1 MTKNKTTV
9 PYGLFESPLTAEA
22 ITGASLRFDAPRVS
36 VRVSQVAIHIVLLTY
51 YKQRDGRV
59 YYLESR
65 PSGKTMLVEVVD
77 GKFRDVLPEKF
88 SVQSR

>member
-1 MTKNKTTV
+1 M
-9 PYGLFESPLTAEA
+9 
-22 ITGASLRFDAPRVS
+22 
-36 VRVSQVAIHIVLLTY
+36 LLTY
-51 YKQRDGRV
+51 YDQRDGRV

>member
-1 MTKNKTTV
+1 M
-9 PYGLFESPLTAEA
+9 
-22 ITGASLRFDAPRVS
+22 RFVFRYVFHK
-36 VRVSQVAIHIVLLTY
+36 VAIHIVLLTY

-65 PSGKTMLVEVVD
+65 PSGKTMLVEVVN